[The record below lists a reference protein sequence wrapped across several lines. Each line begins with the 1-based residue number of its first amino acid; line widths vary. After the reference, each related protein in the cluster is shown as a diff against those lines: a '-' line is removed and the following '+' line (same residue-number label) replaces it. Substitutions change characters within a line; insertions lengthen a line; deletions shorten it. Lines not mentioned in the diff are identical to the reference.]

1 MIYTTKGSKSSQ
13 RTARA
18 QSPRITVD
26 NMQRATC
33 QEPGQIWPTTH
44 PPSPTLRNSAPSHVT
59 QPLGFRYTL
68 ATLDFYPWMGLLI
81 PAFASDDTQS
91 TPCTIHPK
99 CIISGHTWGSE
110 ESPEKSCVLI
120 LLSSK
125 GEFRCRHHH
134 LSPFFASYLV
144 IRNTNNLLGINKL
157 LGFFLY
163 KQWSEIQCS
172 FQKVSKQH

>member
-33 QEPGQIWPTTH
+33 HEPGQIWPTTH
-44 PPSPTLRNSAPSHVT
+44 PPSPTLRNSALSHIT
-59 QPLGFRYTL
+59 QPLGFRCTFS
-68 ATLDFYPWMGLLI
+68 TLDFYPWMGLLI

-99 CIISGHTWGSE
+99 CIISGHTWDSE

-134 LSPFFASYLV
+134 LSPFFCKLSCHQKYKQSV
-144 IRNTNNLLGINKL
+144 RNQQVV
-157 LGFFLY
+157 GFFLY
-163 KQWSEIQCS
+163 KQQSEIQCS
-172 FQKVSKQH
+172 FQKVIKQH